1 MPVAD
6 VTSKP
11 KAKSG
16 NKWYHGLCPWGSTRR
31 ESKVSLYRIVLADDH
46 LLIREGLKRIL
57 REDASMEVIG
67 EAGDGLELL
76 NLLKQSKL
84 LPHMAIV
91 DISMPNLSG
100 IEATRQIKMIYPDI
114 KILILSMHKDQE
126 YLSHALSTGAD
137 GYLLKEDSDRELFKA
152 IEMIRQGRVYISP
165 LLPPS
170 R

>member
-1 MPVAD
+1 
-6 VTSKP
+6 
-11 KAKSG
+11 
-16 NKWYHGLCPWGSTRR
+16 
-31 ESKVSLYRIVLADDH
+31 
-46 LLIREGLKRIL
+46 
-57 REDASMEVIG
+57 MEVIG

-84 LPHMAIV
+84 LPPMAIV

-100 IEATRQIKMIYPDI
+100 IEATRRIKMIYPDI

-152 IEMIRQGRVYISP
+152 IEMIRQGEFIFHRSFPPPATPAYRQAGVGERRRVRDKAYFLRYFSKT
-165 LLPPS
+165 
-170 R
+170 